1 MKLKL
6 KWKNPVYIV
15 TAFFVILLVII
26 LVLTACAQSEKRE
39 YLRLHIRANS
49 NSQADQ
55 DVKYEVRDAVINYLT
70 PLLDDVTD
78 LDYALK
84 VVEENTDALEELS
97 RRVLEE
103 NGFFYGAAV
112 RLAREEFPARTY
124 GSITLPDGV
133 YEALIIELGSG
144 KGDNWWC
151 VAFPPLCFVSAPEG
165 DFAYKSI
172 IAELWQKYFGK

>member
-15 TAFFVILLVII
+15 TAFFVILLVVI

-39 YLRLHIRANS
+39 YLCLHIRANS

-84 VVEENTDALEELS
+84 VVEENLYMAFLGCFTIIL
-97 RRVLEE
+97 
-103 NGFFYGAAV
+103 GIAV
-112 RLAREEFPARTY
+112 TVMSF
-124 GSITLPDGV
+124 
-133 YEALIIELGSG
+133 
-144 KGDNWWC
+144 
-151 VAFPPLCFVSAPEG
+151 AFAGRSPVTVK
-165 DFAYKSI
+165 KSFRY
-172 IAELWQKYFGK
+172 LHSYCRNRYSSC

>member
-103 NGFFYGAAV
+103 NGCFYGATV
-112 RLAREEFPARTY
+112 RLAREEFPARSY
-124 GSITLPDGV
+124 GSISVPDGV
-133 YEALIIELGSG
+133 
-144 KGDNWWC
+144 
-151 VAFPPLCFVSAPEG
+151 
-165 DFAYKSI
+165 
-172 IAELWQKYFGK
+172 

>member
-15 TAFFVILLVII
+15 TAFFVILLVVI

-70 PLLDDVTD
+70 QVLDNVTELDAPLKRAEERTEDRDDR
-78 LDYALK
+78 
-84 VVEENTDALEELS
+84 S
-97 RRVLEE
+97 RRL
-103 NGFFYGAAV
+103 
-112 RLAREEFPARTY
+112 
-124 GSITLPDGV
+124 
-133 YEALIIELGSG
+133 
-144 KGDNWWC
+144 
-151 VAFPPLCFVSAPEG
+151 
-165 DFAYKSI
+165 
-172 IAELWQKYFGK
+172 Q